1 MLGGSAALLVTA
13 RVARAEHPLEELL
26 ERIAKARAPVRTMVG
41 PFTQTRTIGLL
52 STDVRSTGQ
61 MTLVRPDRLR
71 WELGPPDDVTFW
83 ITPEGLAFRNSHG
96 GSHSEGRLPA
106 ANARLGGALD
116 DLRTLFGGDLG
127 RLRERWDL
135 HAVRDDATGAELEA
149 TPRAGTATTL
159 KSLRMTLAPELV
171 RPLRAVLVEGPRDR
185 TVIEFGV
192 LAINEPVE
200 EARVRAP
207 G

>member
-1 MLGGSAALLVTA
+1 MLGASAALLVAA
-13 RVARAEHPLEELL
+13 RTARAERPLEELL
-26 ERIAKARAPVRTMVG
+26 ERIARARAPVRTVVG

-83 ITPEGLAFRNSHG
+83 ITPEGLAFRSSHGNSHA
-96 GSHSEGRLPA
+96 EGRLPA
-106 ANARLGGALD
+106 ASARLGNAMD

-135 HAVRDDATGAELEA
+135 RVARDDGTGTELEA

-159 KSLRMTLAPELV
+159 KSLRMTLAPDLV
-171 RPLRAVLVEGPRDR
+171 HLQRAVLVEGPRDR
-185 TVIEFGV
+185 TVIEFGA
-192 LAINEPVE
+192 LAINEPVD
-200 EARVRAP
+200 EARMRPP